1 MDLLIVDG
9 NPLEQ
14 IEVLAAGGHHLTHV
28 MVDGALVKR
37 PEACAAL
44 TSAGAS

>member
-1 MDLLIVDG
+1 MDLPIVDG

-14 IEVLAAGGHHLTHV
+14 SEVLAAGGRHLTHI

-37 PEACAAL
+37 PEAGVAL
-44 TSAGAS
+44 TSAGAT